1 MKKTLFTLA
10 SAVLLCGFSLAAQDY
25 NWDKP
30 NRMTYQVECRLAGN
44 KDPKVA
50 MDPILSGDKKPVN
63 CKIENKEAGLGSANK
78 EEQRAF
84 HLHVL
89 STKLK
94 ENEWTTVTFSFRV
107 RSRRKG
113 RVRLMIQ
120 GWQNWCQEGKEIPSL
135 AFFGIAQISSPQITF
150 PNGGCF
156 VTPDLKLWGAA
167 AREKKKEKDKEKG
180 KGYWNFLDPNTEKNM
195 KPVIETDDRLDTP
208 GKKYL
213 KGRSQLVCFFDVK
226 PGQEIT
232 ISLKV
237 KPAEFY
243 VPLH

>member
-1 MKKTLFTLA
+1 MKKSLIFLA
-10 SAVLLCGFSLAAQDY
+10 SAALLCGFSLTAQDY

-30 NRMTYQVECRLAGN
+30 NRATLQVECRLSGE

-50 MDPILSGDKKPVN
+50 MDPILSGEKGPVN
-63 CKIENKEAGLGSANK
+63 CTIVNKKAGLGAANK
-78 EEQRAF
+78 EEMRAF
-84 HLHVL
+84 NLHVL

-94 ENEWTTVTFSFRV
+94 ENEWTTITFSFRV

-113 RVRLMIQ
+113 RISIMIQ
-120 GWQNWCQEGKEIPSL
+120 GWQNWCVKPKELPNL

-150 PNGGCF
+150 PNGGNF
-156 VTPDLKLWGAA
+156 VTPDLKPWGF
-167 AREKKKEKDKEKG
+167 RERKIKDKDTGEE
-180 KGYWNFLDPNTEKNM
+180 KGYWNFTDPETEKKI

-208 GKKYL
+208 GKKYMITRTAL
-213 KGRSQLVCFFDVK
+213 HYTFDAK

-237 KPAEFY
+237 KPAGFY